1 MTVTRN
7 TVEIAAP
14 VQTIYDLAAETE
26 RWPQILP
33 HYRYVRVLEQHGATR
48 VVAMGA
54 WRDVFPIRWVA
65 EQTNDP
71 GTPRIAFRHLSGWT
85 RGMDVDWTFE
95 PFAGGT
101 RVTIEHRLQFRFP
114 IAASW
119 LGKYIVS
126 DYFIHGVA
134 AKTLA
139 RVKELAERR
148 WTERRKTVR

>member
-14 VQTIYDLAAETE
+14 PQTVYALGAATE

-33 HYRYVRVLEQHGATR
+33 HYRYVRVLEEHGPTR

-54 WRDVFPIRWVA
+54 WQDVFAIGWVA

-71 GTPRIAFRHLSGWT
+71 ATPHIAFRHLRGWT
-85 RGMDVDWTFE
+85 RGMDVEWIFE
-95 PFAGGT
+95 PTADGT
-101 RVTIEHRLQFRFP
+101 RVTIEHRLEFAFP
-114 IAASW
+114 IAGEW
-119 LGKYIVS
+119 LGKHLVS
-126 DYFIHGVA
+126 DYFVHGVA

-139 RVKELAERR
+139 RIKALAEAR
-148 WTERRKTVR
+148 T